1 MNIWEM
7 LKMEIFFK
15 VLPEYQKDGV
25 GPGIESHLASILIIR
40 GK

>member
-1 MNIWEM
+1 LGNVEDA
-7 LKMEIFFK
+7 EIFFKK

-25 GPGIESHLASILIIR
+25 GPGIESDLASILIKR